1 MIYEIL
7 GWGVFSAGS
16 FPVMDARWSDV
27 FGRTPELSARLQAK
41 IWTYATCFQVVS
53 PIIGAQI
60 FARNQLFG
68 FWASAISLALQS
80 VIVLSSH
87 ETLAPKDRKPFSLQS
102 SNPFSNIA
110 LLFTNGPGLRR
121 LAFAVRTPPPSDF
134 FSSIS
139 YS

>member
-16 FPVMDARWSDV
+16 FPVMDARWSDT

-60 FARNQLFG
+60 FARNQVILPA
-68 FWASAISLALQS
+68 ASGVSNEGRSSPVLVPVPAVSWPWVPAWGSLEPPRRDGENA
-80 VIVLSSH
+80 
-87 ETLAPKDRKPFSLQS
+87 KPGNFREKNGRDTV
-102 SNPFSNIA
+102 SN
-110 LLFTNGPGLRR
+110 
-121 LAFAVRTPPPSDF
+121 V
-134 FSSIS
+134 
-139 YS
+139 